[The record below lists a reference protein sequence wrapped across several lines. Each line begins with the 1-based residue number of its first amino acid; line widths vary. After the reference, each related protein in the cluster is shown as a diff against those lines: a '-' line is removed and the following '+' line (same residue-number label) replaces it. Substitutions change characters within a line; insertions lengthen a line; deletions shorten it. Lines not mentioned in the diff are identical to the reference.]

1 MSAAQTTMVRK
12 PRKKGRP
19 AHLPIGRKK
28 GVPNN
33 INRDVKEMMFEA
45 LNRVGGAAYLAKR
58 AIDTPASFMA
68 LLGKMMP
75 AHMVGGD
82 AGSLMLLHLDAA
94 QMVSQQ
100 LLEERA
106 AQAEPQQD
114 RHLTIDHAELP
125 KE

>member
-1 MSAAQTTMVRK
+1 MSVAQTTIVQK

-45 LNRVGGAAYLAKR
+45 LHRVGGAAYLAKR

-82 AGSLMLLHLDAA
+82 GSSLGLHLLAA
-94 QMVSQQ
+94 QLVSQQ

-106 AQAEPQQD
+106 AQLEPVQE
-114 RHLTIDHAELP
+114 RALTIDGELP